1 MTTKQDDQSV
11 LKLPMM
17 PLSRLLAAIGQ
28 AQTGFDPILSGIA
41 IDSRQ
46 VKPGDLFIAM
56 QGYQVDGRRFIAD
69 AFGQGAVAVLAE
81 QSGQQ
86 ALGQQAVIEVPQLNK
101 QLGKLLNEY
110 FGYVTNQINIL
121 GITGTNGKTSC
132 SQFARQLL
140 NKLNI
145 NCGVVGTLGY
155 GTTDSL
161 IPLVN
166 TTPDALQLHQ
176 FIYQLVNQ
184 QVPYL
189 AMEVSSHGLAQGRVE
204 SIAFDVAI
212 FTNLT
217 RDHLDYHQTMEDYA
231 AAKAQLF
238 TNIALQHAVINQ
250 DDPYAQQMLAAC
262 HPACQRWQYSLQNTR
277 ADVVASQ
284 IRYLNDGIAAVIE
297 SPWGKGEIYIPLLGH
312 FNLANVLAVITGL
325 AANGIEF
332 NRLLDAAETLKPVT
346 GRLQTIKSAESINE
360 KKQKTGKPTIV
371 VDYAHTSD
379 ALVQLLKAVRLHSNQ
394 KIICVFGCGGDRD
407 KGKRPEMAQAAY
419 EYADHLVITSDNP
432 RTEKP
437 GDIIDDIRQGLPTS
451 PELAV
456 DIIEDRSE
464 AIQQAI
470 QSAQSEDIVVIAGK
484 GHENYQEIMGK
495 RLPFSDFEQATQALL
510 NWSSHD

>member
-1 MTTKQDDQSV
+1 MTAKQDDQSMPKSPV
-11 LKLPMM
+11 M

-28 AQTGFDPILSGIA
+28 RQTGFDPIISGVA

-56 QGYQVDGRRFIAD
+56 PGYQVDGRRFITD
-69 AFGQGAVAVLAE
+69 AFGQGAVAALTE
-81 QSGQQ
+81 QTGRPMSGQPS
-86 ALGQQAVIEVPQLNK
+86 VFEVPQLKK

-110 FGYVTNQINIL
+110 FGYASNQINIL

-140 NKLNI
+140 NHLNI
-145 NCGVVGTLGY
+145 SCGVVGTLGY
-155 GTTDSL
+155 GTTDL
-161 IPLVN
+161 LTPLLN

-204 SIAFDVAI
+204 NIDFDVAI

-217 RDHLDYHQTMEDYA
+217 RDHLDYHQTMGDYA

-250 DDPYAQQMLAAC
+250 DDPYAELMLAAC
-262 HPACQRWQYSLQNTR
+262 HPACQRWQYSLQNTS

-284 IRYLNDGIAAVIE
+284 IRYLTDGIAAVIE
-297 SPWGKGEIYIPLLGH
+297 SPWGKGEIHIPLLGH

-325 AANGIEF
+325 AANGVNF
-332 NRLLDAAETLKPVT
+332 NRLLEAVKALKPVT
-346 GRLQTIKSAESINE
+346 GRLQTVRENRG
-360 KKQKTGKPTIV
+360 KKQPTVV
-371 VDYAHTSD
+371 VDYAHTPD
-379 ALVQLLKAVRLHSNQ
+379 ALIQLLKAVRLHSNQ
-394 KIICVFGCGGDRD
+394 RIICVFGCGGDRD
-407 KGKRPEMAQAAY
+407 KGKRSEMAQAAY
-419 EYADHLVITSDNP
+419 HHADHLVITSDNP
-432 RTEKP
+432 RTEDP
-437 GDIIDDIRQGLPTS
+437 QEILDDIRQGLPAS
-451 PELAV
+451 PEFPV
-456 DIIEDRSE
+456 DVIEDRSL

-470 QSAQSEDIVVIAGK
+470 QQAKTDDIVVIAGK

-495 RLPFSDFEQATQALL
+495 RLPFSDFEQAAQALL